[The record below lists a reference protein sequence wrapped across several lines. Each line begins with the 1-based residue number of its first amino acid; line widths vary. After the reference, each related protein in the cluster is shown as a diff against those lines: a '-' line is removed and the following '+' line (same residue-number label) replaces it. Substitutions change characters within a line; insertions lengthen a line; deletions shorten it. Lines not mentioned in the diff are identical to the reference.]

1 MGWGRGHCCVVYF
14 GIPLGPPRVRW
25 MTNQRKQTRSPTYGY
40 MRLSIKKRLQSF
52 IYAFRGIVTLVKTQH
67 NAWIHLFAT
76 LGVISFGFH
85 FGVSE
90 ADWSLLIV
98 AIIIVW
104 LGEALNTAVEFL
116 ADSITREHHP
126 LIGKAKDVAAGGVLV
141 ASIGAAAIGI
151 IVFWPYVSQI
161 LGTKS

>member
-1 MGWGRGHCCVVYF
+1 MSF
-14 GIPLGPPRVRW
+14 
-25 MTNQRKQTRSPTYGY
+25 
-40 MRLSIKKRLQSF
+40 SIKKRFQSF

-85 FGVSE
+85 FGVSGAE
-90 ADWSLLIV
+90 WSLLIV

-104 LGEALNTAVEFL
+104 LAEALNTAVEFL
-116 ADSITREHHP
+116 ADSITKEHHR

-151 IVFWPYVSQI
+151 IAFWPYA
-161 LGTKS
+161 